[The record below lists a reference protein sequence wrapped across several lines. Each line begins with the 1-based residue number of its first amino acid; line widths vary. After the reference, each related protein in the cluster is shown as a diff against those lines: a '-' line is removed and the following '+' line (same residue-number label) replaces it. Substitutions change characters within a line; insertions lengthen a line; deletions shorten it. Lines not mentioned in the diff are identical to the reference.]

1 MLTLL
6 TLGTSSAHGAQWA
19 VMPKNPSQEK
29 IPTQIWVLVG
39 AAFAVAV
46 GYGLIA
52 PILPLFAQQMSASVT
67 ATTIVVSAFAAFRLL
82 WATPAGSLVQRFGEQ
97 GTYMAGVLIVAASSA
112 ATAFAANYWQ
122 LLIFRSLGGIGSVMF
137 TVAAV
142 GMLVKLAP
150 PTMRGRVSA
159 LYGASFLVGNI
170 TGPLIGGLL
179 GGFGHQ
185 VPFLVY
191 AAFLVVAASLVGW
204 LMPRGRLLGAAGDG
218 VQPPMTLAE
227 AFRDNAYR
235 SALATMFANGWANFG
250 VRVSVLPLFVAFA
263 LSDEPWVAGTAL
275 AAFAVGNA
283 ATLPFSSRYADRH
296 GRRPLILMGSLV
308 AGGFTA
314 ILGFGGQLWWV
325 LLLCLIAG
333 VGVGMLNPATQASLA
348 DVIGSERSAG
358 RVIAVSQMVAD
369 IGAIIG
375 PVLAGLMVDGWGYD
389 WAFLLTGA
397 VLLVSAVPWLFTADT
412 LARAHKEAS

>member
-1 MLTLL
+1 MPTN
-6 TLGTSSAHGAQWA
+6 SST
-19 VMPKNPSQEK
+19 VK
-29 IPTQIWVLVG
+29 IPAQIWVLVG

-97 GTYMAGVLIVAASSA
+97 RIYMAGVLIVAVSSA
-112 ATAFAANYWQ
+112 ATAFSATYWQ
-122 LLIFRSLGGIGSVMF
+122 LLVFRSVGGIGSVMF

-150 PTMRGRVSA
+150 ATMRGRVSA
-159 LYGASFLVGNI
+159 LYGASFLIGNI
-170 TGPLIGGLL
+170 TGPLIGGVL
-179 GGFGHQ
+179 GGFGPQ
-185 VPFLVY
+185 LPFLVY
-191 AAFLVVAASLVGW
+191 AGFLVVAAALVGW
-204 LMPRGRLLGAAGDG
+204 LLPRGRLQGAAGAG
-218 VQPPMTLAE
+218 AQPPMTLAE
-227 AFRDNAYR
+227 ALRDKAYR

-263 LSDEPWVAGTAL
+263 VNEQPWVAGAAM

-283 ATLPFSSRYADRH
+283 ATLPFSSRYADRR
-296 GRRPLILMGSLV
+296 GRKPLILMGSLV

-314 ILGFGGQLWWV
+314 VLGLGGQFAWILMV
-325 LLLCLIAG
+325 CLVAG
-333 VGVGMLNPATQASLA
+333 VGVGMLNPSTQAVLA

-358 RVIAVSQMVAD
+358 PAIAVSQMVAD
-369 IGAIIG
+369 IGAIAG
-375 PVLAGLMVDGWGYD
+375 PVIAGLIVDGWGFE
-389 WAFLLTGA
+389 WAFLLTGS
-397 VLLVSAVPWLFTADT
+397 VLLASAVPWLTTPDT
-412 LARAHKEAS
+412 LKRTAARAA

>member
-1 MLTLL
+1 MPANA
-6 TLGTSSAHGAQWA
+6 TS
-19 VMPKNPSQEK
+19 EK

-97 GTYMAGVLIVAASSA
+97 RTYMAGVLIVAASSA

-159 LYGASFLVGNI
+159 LYGATFLVGNI

-179 GGFGHQ
+179 GGFGVQ

-191 AAFLVVAASLVGW
+191 AGFLVVAAALVGW
-204 LMPRGRLLGAAGDG
+204 LLPRERLLGASGQGA
-218 VQPPMTLAE
+218 QPPMTLAE

-235 SALATMFANGWANFG
+235 AALATMFANGWANFG
-250 VRVSVLPLFVAFA
+250 VRVSLIPLFVAFA
-263 LSDEPWVAGTAL
+263 VSDEPWVSGAVL

-283 ATLPFSSRYADRH
+283 ATLPFSSRYADRR
-296 GRRPLILMGSLV
+296 GRKPLILVGSLI

-314 ILGFGGQLWWV
+314 ILGFGGQFWWI
-325 LLLCLIAG
+325 LLLCLAAG
-333 VGVGMLNPATQASLA
+333 VGVGMLNPSTQAALA
-348 DVIGSERSAG
+348 DIIGSERSAG
-358 RVIAVSQMVAD
+358 QVIAVSQMVAD
-369 IGAIIG
+369 VGAIIG
-375 PVLAGLMVDGWGYD
+375 PVVAGLIVDTWGYD

-397 VLLVSAVPWLFTADT
+397 ILLVSMLPWLTTPDT
-412 LARAHKEAS
+412 LKRVSKAA

>member
-1 MLTLL
+1 
-6 TLGTSSAHGAQWA
+6 
-19 VMPKNPSQEK
+19 MPKNPSQEK

-170 TGPLIGGLL
+170 
-179 GGFGHQ
+179 
-185 VPFLVY
+185 
-191 AAFLVVAASLVGW
+191 
-204 LMPRGRLLGAAGDG
+204 MGR
-218 VQPPMTLAE
+218 
-227 AFRDNAYR
+227 
-235 SALATMFANGWANFG
+235 
-250 VRVSVLPLFVAFA
+250 
-263 LSDEPWVAGTAL
+263 
-275 AAFAVGNA
+275 
-283 ATLPFSSRYADRH
+283 
-296 GRRPLILMGSLV
+296 
-308 AGGFTA
+308 
-314 ILGFGGQLWWV
+314 
-325 LLLCLIAG
+325 
-333 VGVGMLNPATQASLA
+333 
-348 DVIGSERSAG
+348 
-358 RVIAVSQMVAD
+358 
-369 IGAIIG
+369 
-375 PVLAGLMVDGWGYD
+375 
-389 WAFLLTGA
+389 
-397 VLLVSAVPWLFTADT
+397 
-412 LARAHKEAS
+412 

>member
-1 MLTLL
+1 
-6 TLGTSSAHGAQWA
+6 
-19 VMPKNPSQEK
+19 MPTNSRTEK

-97 GTYMAGVLIVAASSA
+97 RIYMAGVLIVAASSA
-112 ATAFAANYWQ
+112 ATAFAATYGQ
-122 LLIFRSLGGIGSVMF
+122 LLVFRSLGGIGSVMF

-185 VPFLVY
+185 LPFLVY
-191 AAFLVVAASLVGW
+191 AAFLVVAAALVGW
-204 LMPRGRLLGAAGDG
+204 LLPRGRLLGTSGHSA
-218 VQPPMTLAE
+218 QPPLSLAE
-227 AFRDNAYR
+227 AWRDSAYR

-263 LSDEPWVAGTAL
+263 VSEEPWVSGAVL

-283 ATLPFSSRYADRH
+283 ATLPFSSRYADRR
-296 GRRPLILMGSLV
+296 GRKPLILTGSLV

-314 ILGFGGQLWWV
+314 ILGFGGQFWWI
-325 LLLCLIAG
+325 LLLCLVAG
-333 VGVGMLNPATQASLA
+333 VGVGMLNPSTQAVLA
-348 DVIGSERSAG
+348 DVIGSQRSAG

-375 PVLAGLMVDGWGYD
+375 PVAAGLVVDAWGYE

-397 VLLVSAVPWLFTADT
+397 VLLVSLVPWLGTADT
-412 LARAHKEAS
+412 VARARDEAA